1 MKVVAMFDG
10 GCLNGVRAA
19 GAAIVY
25 TEEGVELARR
35 ARYMEGPE
43 VTNNIGEYCG
53 LLVALDLAYEL
64 QATHVRVLGDSELI
78 VRQYNGRYQCRK
90 AHLKP
95 WLTMVHNAARPFKR
109 VTVEEFPRS
118 GKDRKR
124 RSANSEADAL
134 ATLCM
139 ASRRDLT

>member
-25 TEEGVELARR
+25 TEDGTELGRR
-35 ARYMEGPE
+35 ARYMEGKE
-43 VTNNIGEYCG
+43 VTSNIGEYCG

-64 QATHVRVLGDSELI
+64 GATDVRILGDSELI
-78 VRQYNGRYQCRK
+78 IRQYNGRYQCRK
-90 AHLKP
+90 DHLKP
-95 WLTMVHNAARPFKR
+95 WLAMVHNAARPFRKVIVQELPKGGR
-109 VTVEEFPRS
+109 
-118 GKDRKR
+118 DRKR
-124 RSANSEADAL
+124 RNANSEADAL

>member
-10 GCLNGVRAA
+10 GCLNGIRAA

-25 TEEGVELARR
+25 TEDGVELARR

-43 VTNNIGEYCG
+43 VTSNIGEYCG
-53 LLVALDLAYEL
+53 LLVALDLAYEYG
-64 QATHVRVLGDSELI
+64 ATHVRVLGDSELI
-78 VRQYNGRYQCRK
+78 IRQYNGRYQCRK
-90 AHLKP
+90 DHLKP
-95 WLTMVHNAARPFKR
+95 WLAMVHNASKPFTK
-109 VTVEEFPRS
+109 VIVEELPKG

-124 RSANSEADAL
+124 RNANSEADAL